1 MLTDLQKKTG
11 AAIVNVFETG
21 RVLGDYGAIATI
33 AGDTGHLSYGRS
45 QVTLGS
51 GNLYRLIQTYCNTT
65 GALLAAQLSNYLQ
78 RFRQPDLTL
87 DTDMECRRLL
97 EQAGLDSVMRE
108 VQDSF
113 FDGNYW
119 TPAATSAA
127 AMGLSSALGA
137 SVVYDSHIQ
146 GAWSTVRDRTIAQFG
161 PPAAIGENNWISRY
175 VSVRRDWLANNA
187 NPALHPTVYRMNSF
201 LVLIEQGRF
210 DLALPITVRGMT
222 IDANTLNGVVTSR
235 TLHLTTPP
243 LTGNDVRALQQ
254 ALVKSGQTVVVDGV
268 FGPSTDA
275 AVRLF
280 QQQHGFVADGV
291 VDANMRA
298 LLNS

>member
-45 QVTLGS
+45 QVTLAS
-51 GNLYRLIQTYCNTT
+51 GNLYHLMQTYCNTT

-97 EQAGLDSVMRE
+97 AQAGSDSVMRA

-113 FDGNYW
+113 FDLNYW
-119 TPAATSAA
+119 TPAVTSAA
-127 AMGLSSALGA
+127 AMGLSGALGA
-137 SVVYDSHIQ
+137 SVVYDSHVQ
-146 GAWSTVRDRTIAQFG
+146 GAWNIVRDRTIAQFG
-161 PPAAIGENNWISRY
+161 DPAAIGENNWINRY
-175 VSVRRDWLANNA
+175 VSVRRAWLANNA
-187 NPALHPTVYRMNSF
+187 NPALHPTVYRMDSF
-201 LVLIEQGRF
+201 LALIEQGRF
-210 DLALPITVRGMT
+210 DLALPITVRGIT
-222 IDANTLNGVVTSR
+222 IDANTLNGVMAPR
-235 TLHLTTPP
+235 TLHLATPP
-243 LTGNDVRALQQ
+243 LTGDDVRAVQQ
-254 ALVKSGQTVVVDGV
+254 ALVQSGKTVVVDGV

-280 QQQHGFVADGV
+280 QQQRGLAVDGV
-291 VDANMRA
+291 VDTKLRA
-298 LLNS
+298 LLSL